1 MAQVIFNEEWLVEDG
16 LKAKTGLDNRQIEKY
31 RQNCWIEG
39 IHFKRVSPNGEKTR
53 RGITWYNFP
62 KINQFI
68 QDA

>member
-16 LKAKTGLDNRQIEKY
+16 LRAKTGLDDRQIEKY
-31 RQNCWIEG
+31 RQSSWIEG
-39 IHFKRVSPNGEKTR
+39 VHFKRVSPSGKKTK
-53 RGITWYNFP
+53 RGITWYNLP